1 MNPYVV
7 IDIGGTSIKYGLADA
22 EGQLIETHEMPTEA
36 QKGGPHILKTT
47 KEIVARYLKKHAL
60 AGVAISSA
68 GMVDPDK
75 GEIFYAG
82 PQIPNYAGTQFKKEI
97 EEAFQLPCEIENDVN
112 CARIGFYHQYP
123 HYQNSALIYQPAIDY
138 VDCGMIVQGKLYNG
152 FSHFAGELRCLPF
165 YDHLPNVAVK
175 LPALAVEI

>member
-22 EGQLIETHEMPTEA
+22 KGQLLETHEMPTEA
-36 QKGGPHILKTT
+36 QKGGPHILNTT
-47 KEIVARYLKKHAL
+47 KEIVARYLKKHPL

-97 EEAFQLPCEIENDVN
+97 EETFRIPCEIENDVN
-112 CARIGFYHQYP
+112 CAVRIRKCTHIPLPEGHIFQ
-123 HYQNSALIYQPAIDY
+123 
-138 VDCGMIVQGKLYNG
+138 VQ
-152 FSHFAGELRCLPF
+152 AVCLFQTSSGTRVPSS
-165 YDHLPNVAVK
+165 
-175 LPALAVEI
+175 